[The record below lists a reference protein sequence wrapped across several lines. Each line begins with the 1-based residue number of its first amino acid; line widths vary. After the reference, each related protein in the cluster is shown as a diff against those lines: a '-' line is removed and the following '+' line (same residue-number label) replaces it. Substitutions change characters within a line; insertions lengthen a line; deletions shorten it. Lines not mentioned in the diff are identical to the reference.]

1 MDTNTIDTLVKL
13 GTSNPELRQH
23 IRPILKLAAP
33 NPPDDVMEFVK
44 AIERLF
50 SKYMPTGYSSFG
62 ISTLGAPSLF
72 FVFASTKREG
82 WPGGIIH
89 NDPMHHILWIHDSF
103 TYENGL
109 NGVLTIELSIGGVVY
124 GPNHSNKARIGWA
137 KKTGDRNTI
146 LRHLDGYFYKMRSA
160 YDRMYQSVG

>member
-62 ISTLGAPSLF
+62 ISTLGAPYCFLYSP
-72 FVFASTKREG
+72 APRER
-82 WPGGIIH
+82 GG
-89 NDPMHHILWIHDSF
+89 L
-103 TYENGL
+103 
-109 NGVLTIELSIGGVVY
+109 VV
-124 GPNHSNKARIGWA
+124 
-137 KKTGDRNTI
+137 
-146 LRHLDGYFYKMRSA
+146 
-160 YDRMYQSVG
+160 